1 MAWWVY
7 FGVFMSHSLDSTALE
22 QIFTKAKTHSHW
34 LNKDV
39 PDTLLSEIYDLC
51 KIAPT
56 SANCQPIRIVFVK
69 SMEAKEKLRPCLFEG
84 NLEKTMAAP
93 VTAIFA
99 YDMEFYNK
107 LAVTFPHVD
116 AKPWFT
122 QNENDTFTHAFR
134 NGTLQAAYFMLAAR
148 AKGLDCGP
156 MSGFNAQMVDE
167 IFLAG
172 TKYRSNF
179 ICNLGYGDEAKVYE
193 RLPRLPFDEVCTIV

>member
-1 MAWWVY
+1 
-7 FGVFMSHSLDSTALE
+7 MSHSLDAAALD

-39 PDTLLSEIYDLC
+39 SDALLSEIYDLC
-51 KIAPT
+51 KMAPT
-56 SANCQPIRIVFVK
+56 SANCQPIRIIFVK
-69 SMEAKEKLRPCLFEG
+69 TRDAKEKLRPALFEG

-107 LAVTFPHVD
+107 LDVTFPHVD

-122 QNENDTFTHAFR
+122 QTENDTFIHAFR
-134 NGTLQAAYFMLAAR
+134 NGTLQAAYFILAAR
-148 AKGLDCGP
+148 AKGLGCGP
-156 MSGFNAQMVDE
+156 MSGFNATMVDE

-179 ICNLGYGDEAKVYE
+179 LCNLGYGDETKAYN

>member
-1 MAWWVY
+1 
-7 FGVFMSHSLDSTALE
+7 MSYSLDTAALN
-22 QIFTKAKTHSHW
+22 QIFTQAKTHSHW

-39 PDTLLSEIYDLC
+39 SDTLLSEIYDLC
-51 KIAPT
+51 KMAPT

-69 SMEAKEKLRPCLFEG
+69 SQDAKEKLRPCLFEG

-99 YDMEFYNK
+99 YDMEFYTK
-107 LAVTFPHVD
+107 LDVTFPHVD

-156 MSGFNAQMVDE
+156 MSGFNTSLLDE
-167 IFLAG
+167 VFLAG

-179 ICNLGYGDEAKVYE
+179 LCNLGYGDESQAYD
-193 RLPRLPFDEVCTIV
+193 RLPRLPFTETCTIV

>member
-1 MAWWVY
+1 
-7 FGVFMSHSLDSTALE
+7 MSHSLDVAALD
-22 QIFTKAKTHSHW
+22 QIFIKAKTHSHW
-34 LNKDV
+34 LNRDV

-51 KIAPT
+51 KMAPT
-56 SANCQPIRIVFVK
+56 SANCQPIRIVFIK
-69 SMEAKEKLRPCLFEG
+69 SAEAKQKLAPCLFEG

-107 LAVTFPHVD
+107 LDVTFPHVD

-122 QNENDTFTHAFR
+122 QNENDTFVHAFR
-134 NGTLQAAYFMLAAR
+134 NGTLQASYFMLAAR

-179 ICNLGYGDEAKVYE
+179 ICNLGYGDDSKGYE
-193 RLPRLPFDEVCTIV
+193 RLPRLPFDETCRIL

>member
-1 MAWWVY
+1 ML
-7 FGVFMSHSLDSTALE
+7 HSLDVAALD
-22 QIFTKAKTHSHW
+22 QIFTKAKTHYHW
-34 LNKDV
+34 LNQDV
-39 PDTLLSEIYDLC
+39 PDALLSDVYDLC
-51 KIAPT
+51 KMGAT

-69 SMEAKEKLRPCLFEG
+69 SSEAKEKLRPCLFEG

-107 LAVTFPHVD
+107 LSVTFPHVD

-122 QNENDTFTHAFR
+122 QNENDTFVHAFR

-167 IFLAG
+167 LFFSG
-172 TKYRSNF
+172 TQWRSNF
-179 ICNLGYGDEAKVYE
+179 LCNLGYGDHTKGYE
-193 RLPRLPFDEVCTIV
+193 RFPRLTFDETCRVI

>member
-1 MAWWVY
+1 
-7 FGVFMSHSLDSTALE
+7 MSYSLDTTSLD

-34 LNKDV
+34 LNKEV
-39 PDTLLSEIYDLC
+39 PDALLSEIYDLC
-51 KIAPT
+51 KMAPT
-56 SANCQPIRIVFVK
+56 SANCQPIRIIFIK
-69 SMEAKEKLRPCLFEG
+69 SAEAKEKLRPSLFEG

-93 VTAIFA
+93 VTAILA
-99 YDMEFYNK
+99 YDMEFYDK

-122 QNENDTFTHAFR
+122 QSENDTFIHAFR

-167 IFLAG
+167 VFLAG

-179 ICNLGYGDEAKVYE
+179 LCNLGFGDVTKGYE
-193 RLPRLPFDEVCTIV
+193 RLPRLPFNEVCTIV